1 MDRYRKNDAPISQR
15 RASATKPKAR
25 LWFTTPVKET
35 AAVAITAAAIAKP
48 RITRSDSSFSACV
61 ASVSARYR
69 KYTAARS
76 QISAIA
82 PSVYATWT
90 LSDER
95 NFTPTIARSE
105 ERRVGKE

>member
-1 MDRYRKNDAPISQR
+1 MDRYRKNDAPISHR
-15 RASATKPKAR
+15 RASATNPRAR

-48 RITRSDSSFSACV
+48 RMTRSESSF
-61 ASVSARYR
+61 SARYR

-95 NFTPTIARSE
+95 NFTQTIATIDAAIAKYNTPASAS
-105 ERRVGKE
+105 